1 MAARL
6 MNQFKVTAAETFSS
20 NRTRCSL
27 FGRSFDIVHQHDNEF
42 AVMANGVEIVRI
54 IGNVHSFSVVEV

>member
-20 NRTRCSL
+20 NRTRFQL
-27 FGRSFDIVHQHDNEF
+27 FGRSFDIIHQHDNEF

-54 IGNVHSFSVVEV
+54 IGNVHNFSVVEV

>member
-1 MAARL
+1 MAQHL
-6 MNQFKVTAAETFSS
+6 MNQFITTAAATFSS
-20 NRTRCSL
+20 NHTRFQL

-54 IGNVHSFSVVEV
+54 IGNVHNFSVVEV